1 MPIYMVSEKENVET
15 VTVVDTNED
24 VIRLFKK
31 YILPQF
37 KNAHKIK
44 IIAADAF
51 EYAAK
56 TYDSWQI

>member
-37 KNAHKIK
+37 KNAHKVK
-44 IIAADAF
+44 
-51 EYAAK
+51 
-56 TYDSWQI
+56 